1 MNGKNLNER
10 IRQART
16 NAGLSQ
22 KEVALTLHVA
32 GPTVSEWES
41 GKKKPSTD
49 NLLGLSKLFGV
60 STDYLLDNF
69 EGIMDTSGVT
79 YHESLFVWFSARRKQ
94 LLVECL
100 TKACADKGITP
111 NLAVT
116 QSGVQ
121 PNLFARLN
129 SGEAGVCPPL
139 DILRIAE
146 YLSVREEVQGILN
159 LPDESDDTM
168 SPGSKAAIAQVATQI
183 REKSMKLIG
192 LCSDLELAARAKKD
206 AAVDKS
212 GVDLNAASDE
222 EFTTSENDIP

>member
-1 MNGKNLNER
+1 MLKDK
-10 IRQART
+10 IRLLRKKCGYTQKELADILH
-16 NAGLSQ
+16 LSQ
-22 KEVALTLHVA
+22 QAIGKWENGISEPDSSTIVAL
-32 GPTVSEWES
+32 SRIF
-41 GKKKPSTD
+41 D
-49 NLLGLSKLFGV
+49 V

-111 NLAVT
+111 NLAVA

-159 LPDESDDTM
+159 LPDGSDDAM